1 MILPTVILSEDAAVS
16 APLLR
21 ARRIRVEG
29 RFVLQRT
36 TGFFSPPSPVRDGT
50 AGGHNDGV
58 FRLINGGYRAFTVFP
73 FFILTSSFLIVLGL
87 VSSFC
92 ALEHNIPHPK
102 RCTFF
107 CFGFMELSV
116 LASTLAFGG

>member
-1 MILPTVILSEDAAVS
+1 MILQS
-16 APLLR
+16 R
-21 ARRIRVEG
+21 
-29 RFVLQRT
+29 
-36 TGFFSPPSPVRDGT
+36 RDGSLVAQDAVLGT
-50 AGGHNDGV
+50 G
-58 FRLINGGYRAFTVFP
+58 RAFTVFP

-107 CFGFMELSV
+107 CFDFMELSV